1 MISKLKNL
9 TQNQSVMKYV
19 KNSSWMLAENGLKI
33 ISAIFVTIY
42 MARYL
47 GPEQFGVLSYALAIV
62 AIFMAIS
69 RLGMESILVRDLAKY
84 PRLSKAYM
92 STAFGLMFMAAM
104 VNLVILSTLIYFLE
118 SNAQTKIYIWT
129 IATGLLFQVF
139 LVIDYN
145 FQAQVKAKYSS
156 IAKSVALAASAAVK
170 IYLVLIQADLQA
182 FAIAYA
188 FDQFIIAIMLI
199 VMHLVEKQQGFVFDF
214 DSSLIKPLLKSA
226 WPLILASLATI
237 LYMRIDQIMIKH
249 ILDVYQLGLYSAATK
264 VYEGWIIIP
273 FVISM
278 SLLPAVVR
286 ARENSKE
293 RYHQGLKSLF
303 ALVFWGS
310 ILVALFVSIFGS
322 KLIVITFGDEYKEAG
337 LSLIIIMWASAF
349 AALGFISA
357 RYLTVEGLEGK
368 IFIRTLVALVLN
380 IFLNFVLIPL
390 YGIEGAAISTLISII
405 VSSYLLDYFDPKLKR
420 QLEMKNLAL
429 FGPLRWKNV

>member
-1 MISKLKNL
+1 
-9 TQNQSVMKYV
+9 MKYV
-19 KNSSWMLAENGLKI
+19 KNSSWMLAEYGLKI

-69 RLGMESILVRDLAKY
+69 RLGMESILVRDIAKY
-84 PRLSKAYM
+84 PRLAKAYM

-104 VNLVILSTLIYFLE
+104 VNLVILSTLIYLFE
-118 SNAQTKIYIWT
+118 SDVQTKVYIWI

-139 LVIDYN
+139 LVVDYN
-145 FQAQVKAKYSS
+145 FQAQIQAKYSS
-156 IAKSVALAASAAVK
+156 IAKSVALAASAVVK
-170 IYLVLIQADLQA
+170 IYLVLVQADLQA
-182 FAIAYA
+182 FAISYA

-199 VMHLVEKQQGFVFDF
+199 VMHLVEKQQGFVFGF

-226 WPLILASLATI
+226 WPMILASLATI

-264 VYEGWIIIP
+264 MYEGWIMIP

-293 RYHQGLKSLF
+293 RYHQGLTCLF

-310 ILVALFVSIFGS
+310 VLVALFISIFGT
-322 KLIVITFGDEYKEAG
+322 KIIEITFGEAYREAG

-349 AALGFISA
+349 AALSFVSA
-357 RYLTVEGLEGK
+357 RYLTVEGLESK
-368 IFIRTLVALVLN
+368 IFMRTVVALVLN

-405 VSSYLLDYFDPKLKR
+405 VSSYLLDYFDPKLKH
-420 QLEMKNLAL
+420 QLEMKNRAL
-429 FGPLRWKNV
+429 SGLLKRKSL